1 MTLNSYKKR
10 TFGKKPLVL
19 LFVKLVIISVWILC
33 LPVPGICAHLINV
46 ILCSPAKLSGSLIAL
61 RVAGCN
67 ITSTARFDHIRKLF
81 AACLLE
87 CMDDIKNAVALSST
101 KVVDVNTVFVG

>member
-1 MTLNSYKKR
+1 MREPKC
-10 TFGKKPLVL
+10 VI
-19 LFVKLVIISVWILC
+19 VLVIISVWILC
-33 LPVPGICAHLINV
+33 LPVPGICAHLIDV
-46 ILCSPAKLSGSLIAL
+46 ILCSPAKLSSSLIAL

-67 ITSTARFDHIRKLF
+67 ITSTARLDNIRKLF